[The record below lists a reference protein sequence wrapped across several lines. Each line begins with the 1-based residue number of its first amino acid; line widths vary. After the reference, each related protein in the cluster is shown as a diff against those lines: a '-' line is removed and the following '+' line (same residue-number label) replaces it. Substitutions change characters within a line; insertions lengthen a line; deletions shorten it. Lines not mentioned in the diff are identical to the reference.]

1 MQKRFNKNIISVK
14 KLTRKGRLSAV
25 LMAGL
30 CVLTACGGQGAVQM
44 EEGRTDVE
52 QTVGRTDG
60 GQEEPVTLVYGSGD
74 YTRINPALDEHG
86 EINLLLFDGLTSHN
100 GKNEVAPGLA
110 KSWEFDETAC
120 TYTFHLEEGV
130 VWHDGEPFTAEDVKF
145 TIEAV
150 MDPENAS
157 ENAPNFEDV
166 EEITVT
172 DEHTVSFRLSAP
184 NVAFLDYMTMA
195 VLPEHLLAGEDMQTS
210 DFFRAPVGT
219 GPYKLESWDV
229 GQAIALTKN
238 EDYFKGTP
246 HIDQVIFKIV
256 SDDNAK
262 TLQMAAG
269 ELDLALLPPKA
280 ARSFADREGYVCY
293 DMKTADYRG
302 ILFNFNNP
310 FWQENRDIIPAVC
323 YAIDRQAIID
333 AVLLGQGVPAYGPLQ
348 RNIYNNENV
357 ERYEYSPEKAAE
369 ILEAA
374 GCVRGEDGIYRRG
387 GEPLSFV
394 ISVGAGDQV
403 RVDMAQAA
411 AQQIRAVGIDCAVEI
426 PTKVDWNSQMSYLIG
441 WGSPFDADDHTY
453 KVFGTGKGANYSGYS
468 NAAVD
473 RYLTQARGSDDP
485 KVRAENYA
493 RFQEELAKDPAYAF
507 ICYIDANYVADA
519 SIRGITADT
528 VMGHH
533 GVGIFWNIAEWTKQE
548 NV

>member
-166 EEITVT
+166 EEIRVT

-229 GQAIALTKN
+229 GQAIVLTKN

-280 ARSFADREGYVCY
+280 IA
-293 DMKTADYRG
+293 
-302 ILFNFNNP
+302 
-310 FWQENRDIIPAVC
+310 
-323 YAIDRQAIID
+323 
-333 AVLLGQGVPAYGPLQ
+333 
-348 RNIYNNENV
+348 
-357 ERYEYSPEKAAE
+357 
-369 ILEAA
+369 
-374 GCVRGEDGIYRRG
+374 
-387 GEPLSFV
+387 
-394 ISVGAGDQV
+394 
-403 RVDMAQAA
+403 
-411 AQQIRAVGIDCAVEI
+411 
-426 PTKVDWNSQMSYLIG
+426 
-441 WGSPFDADDHTY
+441 H
-453 KVFGTGKGANYSGYS
+453 FG
-468 NAAVD
+468 
-473 RYLTQARGSDDP
+473 R
-485 KVRAENYA
+485 
-493 RFQEELAKDPAYAF
+493 
-507 ICYIDANYVADA
+507 
-519 SIRGITADT
+519 
-528 VMGHH
+528 
-533 GVGIFWNIAEWTKQE
+533 
-548 NV
+548 

>member
-1 MQKRFNKNIISVK
+1 MQKRLNNNVVSTNRIME
-14 KLTRKGRLSAV
+14 KGRLSAV
-25 LMAGL
+25 LLAGL

-44 EEGRTDVE
+44 EKERTDVE
-52 QTVGRTDG
+52 QTAGLADG
-60 GQEEPVTLVYGSGD
+60 EQAEPVTLVYGSGD

-100 GKNEVAPGLA
+100 GKNEVTPGLA
-110 KSWEFDETAC
+110 KSWEFDEAAC
-120 TYTFHLEEGV
+120 TYIFHLEENV

-195 VLPEHLLAGEDMQTS
+195 VLPAHLLAGEDMQTS

-219 GPYKLESWDV
+219 GPYKLESWDM
-229 GQAIALTKN
+229 GQAIVLTKN

-280 ARSFADREGYVCY
+280 AQSFANREEYVCY

-323 YAIDRQAIID
+323 HAIDRQAIID
-333 AVLLGQGVPAYGPLQ
+333 AVLLGQGTPAYGPLQ
-348 RNIYNNENV
+348 RNIYNNEDV
-357 ERYEYSPEKAAE
+357 ERYEYNPEKAAE

-533 GVGIFWNIAEWTKQE
+533 GVGIFWNIAEWTK
-548 NV
+548 

>member
-1 MQKRFNKNIISVK
+1 MQKRFNKNIISIK
-14 KLTRKGRLSAV
+14 KLTGKGRLSAV

-30 CVLTACGGQGAVQM
+30 CALTACGGQDASQM

-229 GQAIALTKN
+229 GQAIVLTKN

-323 YAIDRQAIID
+323 HAIDRQAIID

-348 RNIYNNENV
+348 RNIYNKEDV

-533 GVGIFWNIAEWTKQE
+533 GVGIFWNIAEWTK
-548 NV
+548 

>member
-1 MQKRFNKNIISVK
+1 MQKRFNKNIISIK
-14 KLTRKGRLSAV
+14 KLTGKGRLSAV

-30 CVLTACGGQGAVQM
+30 CALTACGGQDASQM

-219 GPYKLESWDV
+219 GPSKLESWDV
-229 GQAIALTKN
+229 GQAIVLTKN

-323 YAIDRQAIID
+323 HAIDRQAIID

-348 RNIYNNENV
+348 RNIYNKEDV

-473 RYLTQARGSDDP
+473 RYLTQARSSDDP
-485 KVRAENYA
+485 EARAESYA

-533 GVGIFWNIAEWTKQE
+533 GVGIFWNIAEWTK
-548 NV
+548 